1 MEDIIRILP
10 AELARY
16 MKDITFENITEIR
29 LRVGQKARIRC
40 IEKEESIEFIV
51 SKEHLQEILKRVSI
65 NSIYAIQ
72 NNINLGYITAPGGN
86 RIGITGEVVEEA
98 GMIKNIKNISSMNI
112 RVAHEVRDCSKD
124 VIYKIYNDGAVLNTL
139 IISPPGKGKTTML
152 RDIVRKLSDMGKN
165 VGVVDERYE
174 IANVYLGLPT
184 MDIGKRSDVMSG
196 IAKAQGINF
205 MVRSMGLDV
214 IATDE
219 IGDSDDCLAIKNAS
233 KCGVKIIATAHGS
246 ETQDLPYELQE
257 LVDKNVFDLLVYLSE
272 KIGQIPKVVRVWG
285 GKNGY

>member
-1 MEDIIRILP
+1 MEDIIKILP
-10 AELARY
+10 EELSNH
-16 MKDITFENITEIR
+16 MKESALKDVIEIR
-29 LRVGQKARIRC
+29 LRVGQKVRIRC
-40 IEKEESIEFIV
+40 IEKEVTIDFVV
-51 SKEHLQEILKRVSI
+51 SKEHLQDILKRVST

-72 NNINLGYITAPGGN
+72 NNINLGYITAPGGS

-98 GMIKNIKNISSMNI
+98 GSVKNIKNISSMNI
-112 RVAHEVRDCSKD
+112 RVAHEVRGCSEE
-124 VIYKIYNDGAVLNTL
+124 VIHKIYNGGNVLNTL

-152 RDIVRKLSDMGKN
+152 RDIVRRLSDMGKN

-196 IAKAQGINF
+196 ISKSRGINF

-219 IGDSDDCLAIKNAS
+219 IGGTDDCLAIKNARQ
-233 KCGVKIIATAHGS
+233 CGVRVVATAHGG
-246 ETQDLPYELQE
+246 EAQELPYELQE
-257 LVDKNVFDLLVYLSE
+257 LVDKKVFDLLVYLSE
-272 KIGQIPKVVRVWG
+272 KIGQIQKVVRV
-285 GKNGY
+285 

>member
-29 LRVGQKARIRC
+29 LRVGQKVRIRC
-40 IEKEESIEFIV
+40 IEKEETIEFIV

-124 VIYKIYNDGAVLNTL
+124 VMYKIYNDGDVLNTL

-196 IAKAQGINF
+196 ITKAQGINF

-219 IGDSDDCLAIKNAS
+219 IGDGDDCLAIKNAS

-257 LVDKNVFDLLVYLSE
+257 LVDKKVFDLLVYLSE
-272 KIGQIPKVVRVWG
+272 KIGQIPKVVRV
-285 GKNGY
+285 

>member
-29 LRVGQKARIRC
+29 LRVGQKVRIRC
-40 IEKEESIEFIV
+40 IEKEETIEFIV

-124 VIYKIYNDGAVLNTL
+124 VMYKIYNDGDVLNTL

-196 IAKAQGINF
+196 ITKAQGINF

-219 IGDSDDCLAIKNAS
+219 IGDGDDCLAIKNAS

-257 LVDKNVFDLLVYLSE
+257 LVDKKVFDLLVYLSE

-285 GKNGY
+285 GNNGY